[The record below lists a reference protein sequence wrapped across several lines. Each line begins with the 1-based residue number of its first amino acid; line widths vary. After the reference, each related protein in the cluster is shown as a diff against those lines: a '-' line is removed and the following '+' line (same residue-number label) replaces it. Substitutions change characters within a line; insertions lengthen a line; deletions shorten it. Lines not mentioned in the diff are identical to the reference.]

1 MKKLAIHAPREDE
14 LYTVET
20 EIRCFGCSDA
30 AGGKAVESDP
40 RVSAQ
45 REYQPTLTT

>member
-14 LYTVET
+14 LYTIDT

-30 AGGKAVESDP
+30 AGGQVIEGDAQ
-40 RVSAQ
+40 VSV
-45 REYQPTLTT
+45 TLGFIDM